1 MELYEESMPLQV
13 NASDFNLLFVKEEN
27 ISPLEELAILIKK
40 GENHQKEFFIRKIPS
55 MISVPK
61 VLNQILSQLCPIIEQ
76 WDENLQIVL
85 INNTYEV
92 ITKIMKEDPINE
104 DNKVLLNTMISH
116 IVRLVVVLDE
126 KVSNEY
132 IFYFDKI
139 IKELSEKQIEIN
151 INEKLSEFI
160 SSLGKFGQ
168 DKRNRRFSVYLC
180 SSLIQISSIY
190 SKDIDLLLKRILILF
205 SDSERLVKLQAANEL
220 KYLIQILLHRED
232 YKNELITNIETYLRS
247 EEEIIIKCITISSC
261 LYNIQYLDKR
271 ILDAIVKSLNE
282 IFSNEIANIDKE
294 ILNNVSDMFCTIVNV
309 LRYQSE
315 LCNIEAFHKTE
326 TIQIFI
332 AKYLY
337 VKEEES
343 INIEIIEK
351 ILSHFDDVIYALK
364 IITNEDNFY
373 IRSTIEQLFRLIND
387 DVLIS
392 IENSEQ
398 IRLLFIQ
405 HFDKIVQ
412 FLLKSDIEMFFANKD
427 DIKFLLVNCN
437 IFKLSVTLSKMGN
450 CDIFINVIANIILKD
465 NVSFVDMYE
474 ENEQNEE
481 LINCLKGIRLT
492 IPLIGKKRK
501 IKRRDDIFI
510 YIIDEVK
517 KITDSNR
524 IIKIKQKAIKIL
536 SSILK
541 YSTDNYIKDKII
553 YYCLN
558 EIADTQSFYQRRVLY
573 TFLKETFK
581 LLSSTFI
588 NEKNIL
594 PKISELISRS
604 KIPIELC
611 NILSILISQNA
622 VLLFDNRKL
631 ESAIIEIKQK
641 NIKDIELEKL
651 YEQSIQLIRMK
662 RSNTLLPNEDVFIR
676 DKQKYKEEIDLLNMK
691 TNLFLSCDTIH
702 RNLKLKFRYDVKI
715 NPQSKIPKRLG
726 NSTKILPPVMSQSSQ
741 VDSSNITSP
750 IQSPILTDSSSKN
763 ILTIRRE
770 FKSKSYKLKK
780 IDKEK
785 IQIDVKTKNCSKTP
799 NSRPIIK
806 KCILAKDKKTNIKS
820 IERLS
825 ITNKR
830 TTPFNSFRFVLK

>member
-92 ITKIMKEDPINE
+92 ITKIIKEDPINE

-180 SSLIQISSIY
+180 SSLIQISPIY

-271 ILDAIVKSLNE
+271 ILDAIVKSLN
-282 IFSNEIANIDKE
+282 
-294 ILNNVSDMFCTIVNV
+294 DMFCTIVNV

-501 IKRRDDIFI
+501 IKRRDDFFI

-594 PKISELISRS
+594 SKISELISRS